1 MARRGRRR
9 GRSTWGTVRAK
20 ASGNY
25 QASYRHG
32 GIPGLVPSSV
42 YTAPTTFQTEGDARV
57 WLEVERRLIETGQ
70 WSPPAEREAARQQ
83 AEEAKSKRLTV
94 AAYARHWLDT
104 NADLRLSTRTRYES
118 SLRYYLLAQPLA
130 RSGTEKRRT
139 TIGLGEVQ
147 LHELTRAQVM
157 TWWQALPRETHRR
170 SCDLAYNLLKTLCLS
185 AVDDGLMLASPVH
198 VRGAG
203 KPSLHRNVQP
213 LTPAEVLAIADAM
226 PAEWRLGVL
235 LGAWCALRSGEVRE
249 LRRRDIDLVRGT
261 IRVSRGVARAGTS
274 TYVGLPKTDAGTRT
288 VQIPASL
295 MDEVKAHLKD
305 HAQLGA
311 DGLLFW
317 GTDGRNADD
326 RDWRREWLR
335 ACSAAGIEGIR
346 FHDLRHV
353 GLTYTAVAGATLR
366 ELQAIAGH
374 TTAAMALRYQEI
386 AADHMAEVVKG
397 LDAIISTAR
406 TASGQTNVAEG

>member
-1 MARRGRRR
+1 
-9 GRSTWGTVRAK
+9 
-20 ASGNY
+20 
-25 QASYRHG
+25 
-32 GIPGLVPSSV
+32 V

>member
-9 GRSTWGTVRAK
+9 SRSTWGTVRAK

-70 WSPPAEREAARQQ
+70 WTPPAERDAARQQ
-83 AEEAKSKRLTV
+83 VEEALAKRLTV
-94 AAYARHWLDT
+94 AAYARHWLDM
-104 NADLRLSTRTRYES
+104 NADLRPSTRARYES
-118 SLRYYLLAQPLA
+118 SLRYYVLAQPLA
-130 RSGTEKRRT
+130 QGRTKAWRT
-139 TIGLGEVQ
+139 TIGLGDVQ

-157 TWWQALPRETHRR
+157 AWWQALPRETHRR
-170 SCDLAYNLLKTLCLS
+170 SCDLAYNLLKTVCLS
-185 AVDDGLMLASPVH
+185 AVDDGLILASPVH

-249 LRRRDIDLVRGT
+249 LRRRDIDLMRGT
-261 IRVSRGVARAGTS
+261 IRVSRGVVRAGTT
-274 TYVGLPKTDAGTRT
+274 TYLGAPKTDAGIRT

-295 MDEVKAHLKD
+295 IDEVRAHLRD

-317 GTDGRNADD
+317 GSNGRNADD

-374 TTAAMALRYQEI
+374 TTPAMAMRYQEI
-386 AADHMAEVVKG
+386 AADHMTEVVKG
-397 LDAIISTAR
+397 LDAIISAATSA
-406 TASGQTNVAEG
+406 AGQTHRD

>member
-9 GRSTWGTVRAK
+9 SRSTWGTVRAK

-32 GIPGLVPSSV
+32 GIPGVVPSTV

-70 WSPPAEREAARQQ
+70 WTPPADREVARQQ
-83 AEEAKSKRLTV
+83 AEEALANRLTV

-104 NADLRLSTRTRYES
+104 NVDLRPSTRVRYES
-118 SLRYYLLAQPLA
+118 SLRYYVLAQPLA
-130 RSGTEKRRT
+130 RGKTKTWRT
-139 TIGLGEVQ
+139 TMGLGDVP

-157 TWWQALPRETHRR
+157 AWWQALPRDTHRR
-170 SCDLAYNLLKTLCLS
+170 SCDLAYNLLKTLCLA
-185 AVDDGLMLASPVH
+185 AVDDGLIVVSPVH

-203 KPSLHRNVQP
+203 KPSLHRSVEP

-226 PAEWRLGVL
+226 PARWRLGVL

-249 LRRRDIDLVRGT
+249 LRRRDIDLMRGT
-261 IRVSRGVARAGTS
+261 IRISRGVARAGTAI
-274 TYVGLPKTDAGTRT
+274 YVGLPKTDAATRT

-295 MDEVKAHLKD
+295 IDEVKTHLRD

-317 GTDGRNADD
+317 GDNGLNADD
-326 RDWRREWLR
+326 RAWHRAWLT
-335 ACSAAGIEGIR
+335 ACWAAGVNGIR

-353 GLTYTAVAGATLR
+353 GLTYTAVAGATVR

-397 LDAIISTAR
+397 LDAIITTA
-406 TASGQTNVAEG
+406 TAAAGQTQRD

>member
-9 GRSTWGTVRAK
+9 SRSTWGTVRAK

-70 WSPPAEREAARQQ
+70 WTPPAERDAARQQ
-83 AEEAKSKRLTV
+83 VEEALAKRLTV
-94 AAYARHWLDT
+94 AAYARHWLDM
-104 NADLRLSTRTRYES
+104 NADLRPSTRARYES
-118 SLRYYLLAQPLA
+118 SLRYYVLAQPLA
-130 RSGTEKRRT
+130 QGRTKAWRT
-139 TIGLGEVQ
+139 TTGLGDVQ

-157 TWWQALPRETHRR
+157 AWWQALPRETHRR
-170 SCDLAYNLLKTLCLS
+170 SCDLAYNLLKTVCLS
-185 AVDDGLMLASPVH
+185 AVDDGLILASPVH

-249 LRRRDIDLVRGT
+249 LRRRDIDLMRGT
-261 IRVSRGVARAGTS
+261 IRVSRGVVRAGTT
-274 TYVGLPKTDAGTRT
+274 TYLGAPKTDAGIRT

-295 MDEVKAHLKD
+295 IDEVRAHLRD

-317 GTDGRNADD
+317 GSNGRNADD

-374 TTAAMALRYQEI
+374 TTPAMAMRYQEI
-386 AADHMAEVVKG
+386 AADHMTEVVKG
-397 LDAIISTAR
+397 LDAIISAATSA
-406 TASGQTNVAEG
+406 AGQTHRD

>member
-1 MARRGRRR
+1 
-9 GRSTWGTVRAK
+9 
-20 ASGNY
+20 
-25 QASYRHG
+25 
-32 GIPGLVPSSV
+32 V

-57 WLEVERRLIETGQ
+57 WLELERRLIETGQ
-70 WSPPAEREAARQQ
+70 WTPPADREAIRKQ
-83 AEEAKSKRLTV
+83 AEEAMANRLTV
-94 AAYARHWLDT
+94 AAYARHWLDL
-104 NADLRLSTRTRYES
+104 NADLRPSTRTRYES
-118 SLRYYLLAQPLA
+118 SLRYYVLAQPLA
-130 RSGTEKRRT
+130 RSGTKTWRT
-139 TIGLGEVQ
+139 TTGLGEVQ

-157 TWWQALPRETHRR
+157 AWWQSLPRETHRR

-185 AVDDGLMLASPVH
+185 AVDDGLILASPVH

-203 KPSLHRNVQP
+203 KPSLHRSVEP

-226 PAEWRLGVL
+226 PDEWRLGVL

-249 LRRRDIDLVRGT
+249 LRRRDIDLMRGT
-261 IRVSRGVARAGTS
+261 IRVSRGVVRAGTT
-274 TYVGLPKTDAGTRT
+274 TYLGPPKTEAGTRT
-288 VQIPASL
+288 VRIPASL
-295 MDEVKAHLKD
+295 IDEVKTHLRD

-317 GTDGRNADD
+317 GADGRNADD

-335 ACSAAGIEGIR
+335 ACSVAGVEGIR

-374 TTAAMALRYQEI
+374 TTPAMAMRYQEI

-397 LDAIISTAR
+397 LDAIISAATSPA
-406 TASGQTNVAEG
+406 AQTQRD

>member
-32 GIPGLVPSSV
+32 GIPGVVPSTV

-70 WSPPAEREAARQQ
+70 WTPPAEREVARQQ
-83 AEEAKSKRLTV
+83 ADDALAKRLTV

-104 NADLRLSTRTRYES
+104 NADLRPSTRARYES
-118 SLRYYLLAQPLA
+118 SLRYYVLAQPLA
-130 RSGTEKRRT
+130 RGGTKKWRT

-157 TWWQALPRETHRR
+157 AWWQSLPRETHRR

-185 AVDDGLMLASPVH
+185 AVDDGLILASPVH

-203 KPSLHRNVQP
+203 KPSLHRNVEP
-213 LTPAEVLAIADAM
+213 LTPSEVLAIADAM

-235 LGAWCALRSGEVRE
+235 LGAWCALRSGEIRE
-249 LRRRDIDLVRGT
+249 LRRRDIDLKRGT
-261 IRVSRGVARAGTS
+261 IRISRGVARAGTAI
-274 TYVGLPKTDAGTRT
+274 YVGLPKTDAATRT

-295 MDEVKAHLKD
+295 INEVKTHLRD

-317 GTDGRNADD
+317 GADGLNADD
-326 RDWRREWLR
+326 RDWRRAWLS
-335 ACSAAGIEGIR
+335 ACAAVGVDGIR

-374 TTAAMALRYQEI
+374 TTSAMALRYQEI
-386 AADHMAEVVKG
+386 AADHMAEVVRS
-397 LDAIISTAR
+397 LDAIISAATS
-406 TASGQTNVAEG
+406 ASGQTQRD

>member
-1 MARRGRRR
+1 
-9 GRSTWGTVRAK
+9 
-20 ASGNY
+20 
-25 QASYRHG
+25 
-32 GIPGLVPSSV
+32 V

-157 TWWQALPRETHRR
+157 TWWQALPRDTHRR

-185 AVDDGLMLASPVH
+185 AVDDGLILASPVH

-249 LRRRDIDLVRGT
+249 LRRRDIDLMRGT
-261 IRVSRGVARAGTS
+261 IRVSRGVVRAGTT
-274 TYVGLPKTDAGTRT
+274 TYLGAPKTDAGIRT

-295 MDEVKAHLKD
+295 IDELRAHLRD

-317 GTDGRNADD
+317 GSNGRNADD

>member
-1 MARRGRRR
+1 
-9 GRSTWGTVRAK
+9 
-20 ASGNY
+20 
-25 QASYRHG
+25 
-32 GIPGLVPSSV
+32 
-42 YTAPTTFQTEGDARV
+42 
-57 WLEVERRLIETGQ
+57 LEVERRLIETGQ
-70 WSPPAEREAARQQ
+70 WSPPAEREAGRQQ
-83 AEEAKSKRLTV
+83 VEEALAKRLTV

-104 NADLRLSTRTRYES
+104 NADLRPSTRTRYES

-157 TWWQALPRETHRR
+157 TWWQALPRDTHRR

-185 AVDDGLMLASPVH
+185 AVDDGLILASPVH

-203 KPSLHRNVQP
+203 KPSLHRNVDP

-249 LRRRDIDLVRGT
+249 LRRRDIDLKRGT
-261 IRVSRGVARAGTS
+261 IRISRGVARAGTA
-274 TYVGLPKTDAGTRT
+274 TYVGLPKTDAGART

-295 MDEVKAHLKD
+295 IDEVRAHLRD

-317 GTDGRNADD
+317 GSNGRNADD

-335 ACSAAGIEGIR
+335 ACSVAGIEGIR

-353 GLTYTAVAGATLR
+353 GLTYTAVAGATVR

-386 AADHMAEVVKG
+386 AADHMAEVVRS
-397 LDAIISTAR
+397 LDAIISAGTSA
-406 TASGQTNVAEG
+406 AGQTQRE

>member
-1 MARRGRRR
+1 MARRGGRR

-70 WSPPAEREAARQQ
+70 WTPPAEREAARQQ
-83 AEEAKSKRLTV
+83 AEEALAKRLTV

-104 NADLRLSTRTRYES
+104 NADLRPSTRTRYES

-157 TWWQALPRETHRR
+157 TWWQALPRDTHRR

-185 AVDDGLMLASPVH
+185 AVDDGLILASPVH

-203 KPSLHRNVQP
+203 KPSLRVVP
-213 LTPAEVLAIADAM
+213 D
-226 PAEWRLGVL
+226 
-235 LGAWCALRSGEVRE
+235 SG
-249 LRRRDIDLVRGT
+249 T
-261 IRVSRGVARAGTS
+261 
-274 TYVGLPKTDAGTRT
+274 
-288 VQIPASL
+288 
-295 MDEVKAHLKD
+295 
-305 HAQLGA
+305 
-311 DGLLFW
+311 
-317 GTDGRNADD
+317 
-326 RDWRREWLR
+326 
-335 ACSAAGIEGIR
+335 
-346 FHDLRHV
+346 
-353 GLTYTAVAGATLR
+353 
-366 ELQAIAGH
+366 
-374 TTAAMALRYQEI
+374 
-386 AADHMAEVVKG
+386 
-397 LDAIISTAR
+397 
-406 TASGQTNVAEG
+406 